1 MVDPE
6 SIEDRLDR
14 LTVLLEELA
23 RIQVAGHDVYA
34 ADFRSRLAAQHAIQ
48 VAIQVC
54 IDIGAHLIAE
64 QGPKMPAD
72 YRGVFGVL
80 VAAGL
85 DVELAERLGDAAG
98 MRNILVHGYLE
109 VDDGAVWEALAH
121 LDDLRQFAAFA
132 QRQLAG

>member
-1 MVDPE
+1 LVDPE

-14 LTVLLEELA
+14 LTELLEELA
-23 RIQVAGHDVYA
+23 RIEAAGHDAYA

-64 QGPKMPAD
+64 GGPKMPSD
-72 YRGVFGVL
+72 YRGVFSAL
-80 VAAGL
+80 IESGL
-85 DVELAERLGDAAG
+85 DAELAERLGDAAG
-98 MRNILVHGYLE
+98 MRNILVHGYLD
-109 VDDGAVWEALAH
+109 VDDEAVWGAMGH

-132 QRQLAG
+132 QQQLLR

>member
-6 SIEDRLDR
+6 SIEDRLAR
-14 LTVLLEELA
+14 LAALLEELA
-23 RIQVAGHDVYA
+23 RIEAAGHDAYV

-48 VAIQVC
+48 VAIQAC

-64 QGPKMPAD
+64 QGLQMPAD
-72 YRGVFGVL
+72 YRGVFAAL
-80 VAAGL
+80 SKAGL
-85 DVELAERLGDAAG
+85 DVELADRLGDAAG

-109 VDDGAVWEALAH
+109 VDDEAVWGALAH

-132 QRQLAG
+132 QRQL